1 MDWTRVRL
9 LVLAALLAL
18 MLAVV
23 GAYLVVISQNP
34 ASSVTGPSV
43 LYGSISP

>member
-1 MDWTRVRL
+1 MDWNRARL
-9 LVLAALLAL
+9 MVLAALLAL
-18 MLAVV
+18 LIAVV

-43 LYGSISP
+43 SYGSISP